1 MAAKIEKEIRQMK
14 DPGSYTYIYFGML
27 MALFA
32 AVPIMIRAA
41 SNPDRVHV
49 ISLGIFLVSM
59 VLLYAASTTYHWLD
73 RSPRIKSDS
82 QKIDHMMI
90 FVLIAGTYTPVCLIV
105 LRAGPAICSAPWYG
119 ALPWPVSS

>member
-14 DPGSYTYIYFGML
+14 DPGSAITHFIGML

-59 VLLYAASTTYHWLD
+59 VLLYAAAPPTTGWTGLPGSIGFSK
-73 RSPRIKSDS
+73 RSI
-82 QKIDHMMI
+82 
-90 FVLIAGTYTPVCLIV
+90 T
-105 LRAGPAICSAPWYG
+105 
-119 ALPWPVSS
+119 

>member
-14 DPGSYTYIYFGML
+14 DPGSAITHFIGML

-73 RSPRIKSDS
+73 RSPRINRILKRS
-82 QKIDHMMI
+82 I
-90 FVLIAGTYTPVCLIV
+90 T
-105 LRAGPAICSAPWYG
+105 
-119 ALPWPVSS
+119 